1 MDERKVNV
9 ELTKKG
15 KTYSPKSRS
24 KKKKSGFK
32 KKKFR

>member
-15 KTYSPKSRS
+15 KTFSPKSGS
-24 KKKKSGFK
+24 KKEKNWV
-32 KKKFR
+32 